1 MLHTHCTR
9 EIKPICRTRRNWR
22 SISFAVVVLLL
33 LVVFPGQAQT
43 LAPKESA
50 APGLVPKFVNVPAL
64 GGIIK
69 TRYYEAGQGD
79 PLLLVHGG
87 GFAGYYSANVWS
99 KNIPG
104 LAMHFHVFAPDKLMS
119 GMTDNPPDDKDYN
132 IQGEVEHMYQFIQT
146 MKLGKINLVGQSRGA
161 GLAWL
166 LAMAHPEVV
175 KTLVLVDSATVSPPL
190 DNANAHAELMAKC
203 PKDRDESWKCEMRI
217 LSYGPNAM
225 EAFPDDSFAPGIYMG
240 NLPKSKTTMAKIRAG
255 AGEPLS
261 GQFEQYKESLHER
274 LRNEVLLPMP
284 VLLYWAKNDPQAPAL
299 KNGVAFFEILA
310 AKQPNVR
317 MIIVNNAG
325 HFHFRE
331 YPDQF
336 NNNVTNFID
345 YWNHASKATVG
356 SMAK

>member
-1 MLHTHCTR
+1 
-9 EIKPICRTRRNWR
+9 
-22 SISFAVVVLLL
+22 VVLLL

-356 SMAK
+356 SKAK